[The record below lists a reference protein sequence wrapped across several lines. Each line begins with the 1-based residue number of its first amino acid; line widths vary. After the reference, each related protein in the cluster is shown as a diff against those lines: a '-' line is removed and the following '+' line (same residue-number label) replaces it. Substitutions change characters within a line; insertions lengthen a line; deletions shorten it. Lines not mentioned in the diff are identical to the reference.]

1 MSEKGIKNKGG
12 KGAKKAPKKHN
23 YLLWIALVVLIVPV
37 IFFVYIVIDTSGKT
51 GEPVVGNR
59 FQNAL
64 DPAITE
70 QDLSTVKNNL
80 QIANAVKTEVVLK
93 SATLRVYVQLPDQTS
108 SDDVHAVVEQAYEMV
123 TNTLSVDTYFTNG
136 ANDRKMYDLEVH
148 VYNFTPGEPSS
159 DWNVYVTKSKNAAA
173 KESIVD
179 VLTSPKNQDVA
190 NSLLY
195 PETVGQG
202 EPAIAAGN

>member
-23 YLLWIALVVLIVPV
+23 YLLWIALVVLIVPIV
-37 IFFVYIVIDTSGKT
+37 FFVYIVVDTSGKT

-64 DPAITE
+64 NPAITE
-70 QDLSTVKNNL
+70 KDLSTVKNNL
-80 QIANAVKTEVVLK
+80 QIDNAVKTEVILK

-108 SDDVHAVVEQAYEMV
+108 SDNVHAVVEQAYEMV

-148 VYNFTPGEPSS
+148 VYNFTPGEASS

-190 NSLLY
+190 NSLLN
-195 PETVGQG
+195 PETVDQG

>member
-23 YLLWIALVVLIVPV
+23 YLLWIALVVLIVPIV
-37 IFFVYIVIDTSGKT
+37 FFVYIVVDTSGKT

-70 QDLSTVKNNL
+70 KDLSTVKNNL
-80 QIANAVKTEVVLK
+80 QIDNAVKTEVILK

-108 SDDVHAVVEQAYEMV
+108 SDHVHAVV
-123 TNTLSVDTYFTNG
+123 
-136 ANDRKMYDLEVH
+136 
-148 VYNFTPGEPSS
+148 
-159 DWNVYVTKSKNAAA
+159 
-173 KESIVD
+173 
-179 VLTSPKNQDVA
+179 
-190 NSLLY
+190 
-195 PETVGQG
+195 
-202 EPAIAAGN
+202 